1 MENHV
6 NMEQTIYS
14 GRNAFSSLASILIKH
29 QCNKFLL
36 VCGNRVF
43 QSPDVRKFLERL
55 TIPYVHFSDFTPNP
69 IYEDIVA
76 GVSLFKNTQCDSI
89 VAIGGGSTIDVAKC
103 IKEFAVLNEE
113 IDYLE
118 QPCQNSIIPLLAIPT
133 TAGTGSEATHFAVL
147 YKNGEKKSLSHF
159 SLIPEVVI
167 LDTVFLKGLSDY
179 HKKSALL
186 DALCQCI
193 ESYWSIHSTD
203 ISKAYARKGIRLI
216 LENIEGYLVDE
227 PEAQENML
235 LAANLSG
242 KAINITQTTAAHAM
256 SYRLSSIYGIAHGHS
271 VACCLP
277 YVWKHIAEHT
287 AACLDQRGESYL
299 LKILDELNEIFYAD
313 SAVESIERLEQIV
326 FSLQMSS
333 PVATAETE
341 IENLTESVNIQRLS
355 NTPVAITEKDIY
367 EMYCQLLTGK
377 KKTYFP
383 DNFLKKY
390 RLLKD
395 IPVLQSY
402 ALEIMT
408 VVDAFCREHHI
419 TYYLGEGTLLGAI
432 RHKGFIPWDDDVDLL
447 MKREDYDRFVTLFS
461 QNAPSGYALDS
472 METNPRHWTICAK
485 VQITRKTRFLQERV
499 HGIGLYDG
507 PHIDIFPLDKVP
519 RKDSLVQRYLGL
531 KVDALKVM
539 LWIKTGY
546 TSDICSWKRK
556 VLFIISRC
564 FTIKKIHLMLNMTMR
579 YYNVQNCLYLVNYG
593 SLYPAK
599 HQTFPETYYGTPQD
613 HKFENYY
620 FLIPEEPEKILLS
633 IYENYKEWPPYSKR
647 FPKHSFTIKA

>member
-1 MENHV
+1 
-6 NMEQTIYS
+6 MEQTIYS

-103 IKEFAVLNEE
+103 IKEFSILNEE

-118 QPCQNSIIPLLAIPT
+118 QPCQSSIIPLLAIPT

-313 SAVESIERLEQIV
+313 SAIESIERLEQIM

-333 PVATAETE
+333 PIAAAETE
-341 IENLTESVNIQRLS
+341 IENLTKSVNIQRLS

-367 EMYCQLLTGK
+367 KMYCQLLTGK
-377 KKTYFP
+377 KKHTFP
-383 DNFLKKY
+383 
-390 RLLKD
+390 
-395 IPVLQSY
+395 
-402 ALEIMT
+402 
-408 VVDAFCREHHI
+408 
-419 TYYLGEGTLLGAI
+419 
-432 RHKGFIPWDDDVDLL
+432 
-447 MKREDYDRFVTLFS
+447 
-461 QNAPSGYALDS
+461 
-472 METNPRHWTICAK
+472 
-485 VQITRKTRFLQERV
+485 
-499 HGIGLYDG
+499 
-507 PHIDIFPLDKVP
+507 
-519 RKDSLVQRYLGL
+519 
-531 KVDALKVM
+531 
-539 LWIKTGY
+539 
-546 TSDICSWKRK
+546 
-556 VLFIISRC
+556 IIS
-564 FTIKKIHLMLNMTMR
+564 
-579 YYNVQNCLYLVNYG
+579 
-593 SLYPAK
+593 
-599 HQTFPETYYGTPQD
+599 
-613 HKFENYY
+613 
-620 FLIPEEPEKILLS
+620 
-633 IYENYKEWPPYSKR
+633 
-647 FPKHSFTIKA
+647 